1 MMERSKK
8 CVIAL
13 PCIGYTSS
21 FHVLDVLEHKL
32 DGIDRWLTRN
42 EDHWN
47 VSSEIRAHRRRRRC
61 KKIDQSLRTAWRVGL
76 AIRYVISHS
85 TRISDF
91 WIMRT
96 MWAQH
101 TKPLLFPRPLYGS
114 KLFRN
119 LLFQVLLYYLAI
131 T

>member
-1 MMERSKK
+1 MKITGTCDQRSGH
-8 CVIAL
+8 IAAVGVVKN
-13 PCIGYTSS
+13 IY
-21 FHVLDVLEHKL
+21 
-32 DGIDRWLTRN
+32 
-42 EDHWN
+42 
-47 VSSEIRAHRRRRRC
+47 
-61 KKIDQSLRTAWRVGL
+61 QSLRTAWRVGL

-96 MWAQH
+96 MWAQR
-101 TKPLLFPRPLYGS
+101 TKPLLFPRPLDGS